1 MADILNKTF
10 LDLDGLTLYDGKLK
24 DHLSGTANSNSDL
37 VSVQLTLN
45 GDHTSAENYI
55 SELSVDTTAL
65 VTELNK
71 KATKNIKT
79 VSIKNASNGA
89 KGKVE
94 VDQLDD
100 TITLKEGANIS
111 LTADEA
117 NDTITIAANMNFTSL
132 DATVSDS
139 GTYVDVEIVE
149 ADGKLTS
156 VEIDDT
162 KLGTAIGG
170 LEDDIDELSTAI
182 ENINKTLV
190 GGVNF
195 IGVVTAIPE
204 SSTVTVDE
212 KSVTAKTGD
221 IVLYK
226 YVGDENTANPNSA
239 KDTGLE
245 FIYTGTDWEEL
256 GSPDKCSKMIDE
268 LESTVSGVS
277 NRVTSLE
284 TNQVLAVRQT
294 TSSDSCGTDLS
305 SGKLS
310 TAIDTTI
317 SNSDAEPGYI
327 FPVLRDLDKKAF
339 VHIKAIP
346 DAKINAL
353 FA

>member
-1 MADILNKTF
+1 MAEILNKTF
-10 LDLDGLTLYDGKLK
+10 LDLDGLTLYDDKLK
-24 DHLSGTANSNSDL
+24 DHLSGTKDSTGSDL
-37 VSVQLTLN
+37 VSVQLTLD
-45 GDHTSAENYI
+45 GDHASTENYI
-55 SELSVDTTAL
+55 SGLVVDTTSL

-71 KATKNIKT
+71 KATKNIGTIT
-79 VSIKNASNGA
+79 VKNGNT
-89 KGKVE
+89 KVTD
-94 VDQLDD
+94 VKIDSKDD
-100 TITLKEGANIS
+100 TLTLVGGTNVT
-111 LTADEA
+111 LEA
-117 NDTITIAANMNFTSL
+117 SDSNDTITIKANMDFTSL
-132 DATVSDS
+132 DATVSDI

-162 KLGTAIGG
+162 KLGTAIEG

-195 IGVVTAIPE
+195 IGIVTTIPT
-204 SSTVTVDE
+204 SSTVTVDG

-226 YVGDENTANPNSA
+226 YTGDEDATNPKSVQ
-239 KDTGLE
+239 DTGLE
-245 FIYTGTDWEEL
+245 FIYTGADWEEL